1 MENSTSVAFS
11 SMQFFSVGLDNAV
24 RIRNRMQ
31 VVYKK
36 MTLDRAKFNVAKWNL
51 IGEIQFK
58 HVKNCL
64 MFM

>member
-1 MENSTSVAFS
+1 MLI
-11 SMQFFSVGLDNAV
+11 FSVGSDNAV
-24 RIRNRMQ
+24 RIRDEMR

-36 MTLDRAKFNVAKWNL
+36 LTHDRAKFDAAKWNL